1 MKLTGPNHSIDLI
14 SSRTH
19 DARDKRLSAPM
30 QARVDTQTFA
40 PKAVGYAEF
49 SVRLHGLVVM
59 ARGKAPDSIP
69 NSAVKTL
76 SADGTAS

>member
-1 MKLTGPNHSIDLI
+1 
-14 SSRTH
+14 
-19 DARDKRLSAPM
+19 M

-40 PKAVGYAEF
+40 SKAVGYAEF